1 MTAARRERLIRIA
14 SGLIAVVLASAAVV
28 FGVRAAT
35 GALAPTYEVD
45 AAFSSA
51 GQGLLKGSDVKVHG
65 VNVGNVKS
73 VHLRDGKAFVR
84 MDIDSGQKL
93 PVASR
98 AIIRPK
104 TLFGEKF
111 VDLDPGQAEVSGPFL
126 RNHGQIVDTL
136 GGFDLERVLSSAYPI
151 LQAVKPEELTA
162 VLDSLAQSAQGEG
175 PAISRQIDN
184 FLSLTN
190 IQVAH
195 DADTQRFLSDFAL
208 LSEEL
213 DARSGAIVQA
223 AQALNDT
230 LPTVNSRAASLG
242 SLLDQSARL
251 SSDLADLFT
260 ANHSFFVK
268 GITEGGQ
275 VVQTLYDRQREI
287 VPLIIGIRQY
297 LEVQAEVVRIPAP
310 NGTMLGAVEFTAG
323 EDCVTGR
330 VPGCPTATAPAA
342 PAGAAGRPSPGSP
355 SGPGSAL
362 PLPSLPP
369 LPVPG
374 LAAPQTVTQGLLT
387 ILQGL

>member
-14 SGLIAVVLASAAVV
+14 SGLIAVVLASAAAV
-28 FGVRAAT
+28 FGVRVAT

-73 VHLRDGKAFVR
+73 VHLLDGKAFVR

-93 PVASR
+93 PAASR

-111 VDLDPGQAEVSGPFL
+111 VDVDPGQGEVSGPFL
-126 RNHGQIVDTL
+126 HNHGRIVDTL
-136 GGFDLERVLSSAYPI
+136 GGFDLERVLSSAYPV
-151 LQAVKPEELTA
+151 LKAVKPEELTT
-162 VLDSLAQSAQGEG
+162 VLDSLAQSAQGEA

-190 IQVAH
+190 VQVAH
-195 DADTQRFLSDFAL
+195 DADTQRFLADFAL

-230 LPTVNSRAASLG
+230 LPVVNSRSASLG

-287 VPLIIGIRQY
+287 VPLVIGIRQY
-297 LEVQAEVVRIPAP
+297 LEIQAEVVRIPAP
-310 NGTMLGAVEFTAG
+310 DGTMLGAVEFTAG

-330 VPGCPTATAPAA
+330 VPGCPTASAPTA
-342 PAGAAGRPSPGSP
+342 AAGRPSAGSP
-355 SGPGSAL
+355 SKPGSAL

-369 LPVPG
+369 LPLPG
-374 LAAPQTVTQGLLT
+374 LAAPQSVTQGLLSL
-387 ILQGL
+387 LQGL